1 MIIKYVVCLVFS
13 GSCVL
18 YFQQRRG
25 AATLSW
31 DVDTLW
37 RQARFI
43 CERSR
48 MRSGRRA
55 QPRDSSAALLFKPS
69 KGSSVNPAVWS
80 ATMYLAGTRLSLWT
94 SVGDMGKENG
104 RRGAVLQ
111 PDHSNSFCFR
121 DPGVPVRN
129 GCRCAMKFSMQI
141 LPTSEIMWFS
151 IKSETSSTYWVAEE
165 SLIMDGQQ
173 VCVVTNSSISFDSMD
188 LIDIYRGSQKSH
200 SYYSVK
206 MAFSQL
212 DFFPRG
218 QKSKYFAEVWWN
230 LKHSG
235 Q

>member
-1 MIIKYVVCLVFS
+1 MIIKDVVCLVFS

-25 AATLSW
+25 AAALSW

-48 MRSGRRA
+48 MRSCRRA

-94 SVGDMGKENG
+94 SLWDMGKENG

-121 DPGVPVRN
+121 DPGVPVSN
-129 GCRCAMKFSMQI
+129 GCRSAMKFAMQI
-141 LPTSEIMWFS
+141 SPKSEVMWFS
-151 IKSETSSTYWVAEE
+151 IKSEKSSTYWVTEE

-173 VCVVTNSSISFDSMD
+173 VCVVTNCSISFDTMD
-188 LIDIYRGSQKSH
+188 LIRIQGAPKKWLKLFSNTGFRSFGYLSGDINHLFLLKFD
-200 SYYSVK
+200 K
-206 MAFSQL
+206 
-212 DFFPRG
+212 
-218 QKSKYFAEVWWN
+218 N
-230 LKHSG
+230 LKHWG